1 MAALT
6 RTDIESLIEEEY
18 NHVLLN
24 RATESSTALQAF
36 RTVQMGAK
44 VQNLPVLSA
53 LPTAKWVGTAAGSRT
68 KPTSEFSF
76 DNKVLTAEEV
86 AVIVVLNE
94 EDVED
99 ATEDLLDYAA
109 RLGGQAIGRKLDEAV
124 FFGIDKPASWTSK
137 DLFAAATEG
146 GNVFQV
152 GAGANDLVGS
162 IFKAASAVDAS
173 GANPDAFL
181 ARGGFKYQLANLRD
195 GQGSPIFLP
204 SLSQAPG
211 NVDNVAGLDAY
222 WNKNGAWDSSKA
234 LGMVVDP
241 ALAMVGVR
249 SDISVKFL
257 DQATVGGVNL
267 AENDQVALRFRARYG
282 FVLADVMGND
292 GKKAA
297 PVAAI
302 APAAE
307 AGAEPGA
314 AA

>member
-1 MAALT
+1 MVSIT
-6 RTDIESLIEEEY
+6 RADVASLIEEEY
-18 NHVLLN
+18 NHTLLN
-24 RATESSTALQAF
+24 YATESSTALRAF

-53 LPTAKWVGTAAGSRT
+53 LPSAKWVGTAAGQRT
-68 KPTSEFSF
+68 KPTSKFSF
-76 DNKVLTAEEV
+76 DNKVLTAEEL
-86 AVIVVLNE
+86 AVIVVINE
-94 EDVED
+94 EDLVD
-99 ATEDLLDYAA
+99 ATEDLLEYAA
-109 RLGGQAIGRKLDEAV
+109 RLGGQAIGRKLDEAI

-152 GAGANDLVGS
+152 GTGANDLVGS

-195 GQGSPIFLP
+195 GQGSPIYLP
-204 SLSQAPG
+204 SLSQTPG
-211 NVDNVAGLDAY
+211 GVDNVAGLDAY

-241 ALAMVGVR
+241 SLAIVGIR

-257 DQATVGGVNL
+257 DQATVDGKNL
-267 AENDQVALRFRARYG
+267 AEDDQVALRFRARYG
-282 FVLADVMGND
+282 YVLADIAGND
-292 GKKAA
+292 GEKVA
-297 PVAAI
+297 PVAAVT
-302 APAAE
+302 PAAE
-307 AGAEPGA
+307 AGAA
-314 AA
+314 A